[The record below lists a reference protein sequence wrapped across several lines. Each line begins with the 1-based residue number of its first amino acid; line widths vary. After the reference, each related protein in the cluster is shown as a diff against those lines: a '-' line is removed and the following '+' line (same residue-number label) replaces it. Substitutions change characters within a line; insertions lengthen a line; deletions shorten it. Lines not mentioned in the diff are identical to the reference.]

1 MDYWSQMKNTAILFT
16 EIHFR
21 NAGTADIVFMFM
33 PKRCI
38 AATDSAR
45 FPKVIRAAMQSRFWN
60 RE

>member
-1 MDYWSQMKNTAILFT
+1 MKNTAILFT